1 MLHDEH
7 NNIVKMGCP
16 SPTKTCDV
24 FDFAQAK
31 ARALFIEE
39 CVNATRSGV
48 VDGCFADRAVDGTP
62 TDSARASLHVP
73 HCWRVCAR
81 ASTGWQAPTR
91 FGLIATSTS
100 PPPPGGDDTVPCAGS
115 NCRYQLNLT
124 AAQSKAYA
132 DGHVKVLTDLQAA
145 LGEGPLIANHAC
157 AAACPPARL
166 PACVPNSGRCM
177 LSAALCKLHRCSC
190 HAHAHAHAIPRGVAV
205 MDLHMTTWY
214 LAL

>member
-166 PACVPNSGRCM
+166 PACPPVCPTLDDVCYLLPFANCI
-177 LSAALCKLHRCSC
+177 A
-190 HAHAHAHAIPRGVAV
+190 AHAMPMRMPMLYRVA
-205 MDLHMTTWY
+205 LQLWTST
-214 LAL
+214 

>member
-1 MLHDEH
+1 VLDFPQYQLHARFLAEPSLMLHDEH

-166 PACVPNSGRCM
+166 CAQLWTMYVICCPLRV
-177 LSAALCKLHRCSC
+177 ALQLWTS
-190 HAHAHAHAIPRGVAV
+190 
-205 MDLHMTTWY
+205 T
-214 LAL
+214 